1 MCGVGLAPPE
11 FGELACWGG
20 GPAPPRFGGMSG
32 RRRMKIL
39 IALMVAVLAAGA
51 LPPPHNPANALT
63 GHLYE
68 GR

>member
-1 MCGVGLAPPE
+1 
-11 FGELACWGG
+11 
-20 GPAPPRFGGMSG
+20 MSG